1 MRRVYNA
8 PMGTMSP
15 RRAHAIV
22 LLATLAACGAAP
34 NTAMPGTLQNPLVML
49 NEPDVENAYPHLSSN
64 GEYLL
69 YQSNRTS
76 KWQLYVL
83 DLVTNKQRRLTLDD
97 FDSNFPDLSPDDRS
111 VVFVSNRDGNEE
123 IYRMRPDGGGVEQ
136 LTNDPGR
143 DIHPYFSPDGT
154 KVLFNSTRGNGSLD
168 VYCLTLADR
177 SVQRLTST
185 TLDETCA
192 RFSPD
197 GASYVMLQNG
207 PGQDDLFVVDVAS
220 GQQRN
225 LTNTPAVRDGWP
237 TWSRDGKWIYYSTM
251 ATGSHCVHRVHPDGS
266 GDETL
271 NDGGDGL
278 EDGRV
283 TLSADGTTMMWNRR
297 RKDGIHV
304 LRATLPQ

>member
-1 MRRVYNA
+1 
-8 PMGTMSP
+8 MGTTPP
-15 RRAHAIV
+15 RRPCAIV

-34 NTAMPGTLQNPLVML
+34 NAAMPGSLQNPLVML
-49 NEPDVENAYPHLSSN
+49 NEPDVENAYPRLSTN

-69 YQSNRTS
+69 YQSNRTG
-76 KWQLYVL
+76 KWQLFVL
-83 DLVTNKQRRLTLDD
+83 DLVTNKDKRLTLDE
-97 FDSNFPDLSPDDRS
+97 SESTFPDFSPDGQWA
-111 VVFVSNRDGNEE
+111 VFVSNRDGNEE
-123 IYRMRPDGGGVEQ
+123 LYRMRIDGGGVEQ

-143 DIHPYFSPDGT
+143 DIHPYFSPDG
-154 KVLFNSTRGNGSLD
+154 KQVLFNSTRGNGSLD

-177 SVQRLTST
+177 SVQRLTT
-185 TLDETCA
+185 AVLDETCA

-197 GASYVMLQNG
+197 GTSYVMLQNAV
-207 PGQDDLFVVDVAS
+207 GQDDLFVVDVAS

-237 TWSRDGKWIYYSTM
+237 VWSGDGKWIYYSTM
-251 ATGSHCVHRVHPDGS
+251 ASGRHCVHRVHPDGS

-271 NDGGDGL
+271 TDGGDGI

-283 TLSADGTTMMWNRR
+283 TLSGDGATMMWNRR